1 MMPCTNGWTTAKI
14 AALVSGA
21 TPARAASRGTK
32 ERRTNEADKKC
43 VIRMVGWL
51 GLVLLACFGIVSIL
65 ALPLGIAVVVFGVI
79 KKSFV
84 AVVAGA
90 GLTVASNLM
99 VAIGADVAE
108 KYRSWL
114 ENQKRTGKW

>member
-1 MMPCTNGWTTAKI
+1 MK
-14 AALVSGA
+14 
-21 TPARAASRGTK
+21 
-32 ERRTNEADKKC
+32 RTKKC

-65 ALPLGIAVVVFGVI
+65 TLPLGIAVVVFGVI

-90 GLTVASNLM
+90 GLAVASNLM